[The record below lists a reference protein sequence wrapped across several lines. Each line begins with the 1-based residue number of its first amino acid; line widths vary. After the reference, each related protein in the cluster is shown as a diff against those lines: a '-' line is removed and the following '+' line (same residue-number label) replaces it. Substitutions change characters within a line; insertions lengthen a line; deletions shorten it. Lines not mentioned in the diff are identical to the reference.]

1 MNSSW
6 QVIFQS
12 LIFRGNLLVSGKYIS
27 GSAKNSARSNFEGG
41 FPWSPKA
48 RRIFSSN
55 LIPMNPRK
63 LNNRMSRWVEATGGS
78 GGSPGITI
86 RLTVSNPWVDRLGS
100 CQTNLSNAKWE
111 RPPGNKPR
119 LLTNSSLDFI
129 VAIPIKTYSRCST
142 LHGTITWD
150 PPFAGSSE
158 NHRLKSVFCW
168 EGIYDRSQNRYV
180 STKKRW
186 LGNQIGW

>member
-1 MNSSW
+1 MTSHLP
-6 QVIFQS
+6 IIDFQGQPVS
-12 LIFRGNLLVSGKYIS
+12 FREVNLQIRHI
-27 GSAKNSARSNFEGG
+27 ATRSNFGGG

-55 LIPMNPRK
+55 RVREPPPMNPRK

-86 RLTVSNPWVDRLGS
+86 RLTVSNPWVDTR
-100 CQTNLSNAKWE
+100 QTNLSNAKWE

-119 LLTNSSLDFI
+119 LLTNSALDFI
-129 VAIPIKTYSRCST
+129 VAIPIKTYSRRST

-180 STKKRW
+180 STRQKVVGQPNR
-186 LGNQIGW
+186 LVD